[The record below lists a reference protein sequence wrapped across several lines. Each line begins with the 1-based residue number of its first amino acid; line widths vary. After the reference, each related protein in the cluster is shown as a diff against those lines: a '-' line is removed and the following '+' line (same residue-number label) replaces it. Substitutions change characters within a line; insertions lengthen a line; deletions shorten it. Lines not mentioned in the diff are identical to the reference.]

1 MEKDLIRIGNAG
13 GFWGD
18 DLSALRRQ
26 IEDGELDYITSDYL
40 AEITMGILMKQKM
53 KDPNMGYVYDFLFQ
67 IEEVLELIV
76 EKGVRIITNA
86 GGINPEALAK
96 KIADSAKSKG
106 LNLKVA
112 AVTGDDI
119 LNRINELVNSG
130 EKMTNME
137 TGEDFKLIKN
147 SVLSSNVYLGV
158 SPVVKA
164 LSEGADIIVTG
175 RVTDTAI
182 TLAPMVYEFNWKLDD
197 WNRLASGVVGGHII
211 ECGSQ
216 STGGNFTDWR
226 KIKFWD
232 NIGFPVLE
240 VKEDGSFVVTK
251 HKNTGGIVSE
261 DSVKEQLLYEMG
273 DPKNYLSP
281 DVTVDFSSISLK
293 EISENRV
300 EVSGVKGYPSTKFF
314 KVSTSFENGFTAAG
328 SILIGGTDNKSKAD
342 VFDKIFW
349 EKIGCE
355 FEKKNSE
362 ILGSTEDTGSFSKAI
377 LRFSVY
383 DHDKEKIA
391 KFGSEISTLILS
403 GPAGAAVT
411 GGRPKP
417 RMVIGYWPSLIKKTN
432 ISSNIIVYDA
442 DSGQKYFK
450 VESVTGYE
458 RDINTM
464 QKEAQD
470 EEIQYNSDAAGGSEI
485 LLGRLCLARSGD
497 KGDTSNIGVI
507 ARNDVIFE
515 ILKRYLTP
523 QKIKEIFSDVCHGIV
538 TRFTLENLNAF
549 NFLLEESLGGG
560 GGVSLLSDP
569 QGKLYAQRLLASSL
583 VIDDNSLEEIEKSLK
598 MK

>member
-470 EEIQYNSDAAGGSEI
+470 EEIQYDSDAGGSEI